1 MRSTRRRVIKREV
14 AAGSTTFPP
23 PDRSGAIPPVGRLQ
37 FPYALLPGQPSGS
50 RRWHP
55 CCRRCLLKGCEC
67 WFLPPW
73 PQARYCSTA
82 CQVAAQYWRVWH
94 ANQLYRASDQGKQR
108 RRDQSRRYR
117 DRARQRSA
125 LAEPAPPTPHI
136 EPASSVI
143 EAESHPK
150 NEPPPVLPAVS
161 EGERPAE
168 IPEKSCGL
176 PCDRPGCYV
185 LFLPAVASQD
195 QKFCSAA
202 CRQAL
207 RRVRQREARLRRR
220 RRRGARPLRRPR
232 GGPPQA
238 TPFMSSHA

>member
-1 MRSTRRRVIKREV
+1 MGFKC
-14 AAGSTTFPP
+14 P
-23 PDRSGAIPPVGRLQ
+23 
-37 FPYALLPGQPSGS
+37 
-50 RRWHP
+50 
-55 CCRRCLLKGCEC
+55 
-67 WFLPPW
+67 
-73 PQARYCSTA
+73 
-82 CQVAAQYWRVWH
+82 
-94 ANQLYRASDQGKQR
+94 SDQGKER

-117 DRARQRSA
+117 DRARQRSS

-150 NEPPPVLPAVS
+150 NDPPPVLPAVS

-185 LFLPAVASQD
+185 LFLPSVASQD
-195 QKFCSAA
+195 QHFCSAP

-220 RRRGARPLRRPR
+220 RRGARPLRRPR
-232 GGPPQA
+232 GGPPQPTA
-238 TPFMSSHA
+238 FMSSQPWECHPLRTNFLLHPKTEEEPGGPGFPVPRFLARNWGRGGEVPHG